1 MLRPAKHLAD
11 TRNTWTAGRQQDDCD
26 GRMTAITKRVCC
38 TMFAASRVTQE
49 SHRRWTRNQLKKPTR
64 SLTFEWLVLNSIK
77 LSTEYTRKL
86 LRIVSHDHHR
96 LVNDVCQTLSLK
108 VYSLES
114 KLSMHSHS
122 QVQIHQLTST
132 DSLWHNRRKK
142 RLTLLL
148 PSLQNLFL
156 SKKTFL
162 TTASLQT
169 SHYFLSSLDYLAS
182 PVRTCATRRIRP
194 SSSDSKRSHCC
205 NSSQESWRNLPEQ
218 AFVHLRL
225 FTPELSNLNASKEP
239 NHRKIATKSSTD
251 LERVFNGSRAG
262 FQWISILHWRISNE
276 SHNRNHRNFAPKNVW
291 ARCTSNSTIEL
302 LFSNFVNKLLPRFNP
317 TTRRVS
323 KHRSSIYLASVL
335 HCHPQRLSSKCF

>member
-64 SLTFEWLVLNSIK
+64 SLTFEWLVLNSIN

-86 LRIVSHDHHR
+86 LLIVSHDHHR

-114 KLSMHSHS
+114 KLWMHSHS

-156 SKKTFL
+156 SKNFL
-162 TTASLQT
+162 NHRQLANRSL
-169 SHYFLSSLDYLAS
+169 FSLFSWLFSLAS
-182 PVRTCATRRIRP
+182 
-194 SSSDSKRSHCC
+194 
-205 NSSQESWRNLPEQ
+205 E
-218 AFVHLRL
+218 
-225 FTPELSNLNASKEP
+225 
-239 NHRKIATKSSTD
+239 
-251 LERVFNGSRAG
+251 
-262 FQWISILHWRISNE
+262 
-276 SHNRNHRNFAPKNVW
+276 NV
-291 ARCTSNSTIEL
+291 CDTSNSTVTVGLKAVPL
-302 LFSNFVNKLLPRFNP
+302 LQQQPGILKESSWTGF
-317 TTRRVS
+317 
-323 KHRSSIYLASVL
+323 RSSPFVYSGIVE
-335 HCHPQRLSSKCF
+335 SKRF